1 MLITLVVGETRYRSC
16 EREGLV
22 LEDPE
27 PREGSG
33 PALRAGLKAPWR
45 VSAPS
50 SCKGALKLARGRRK
64 GGCLASWVSRSSWSQ
79 ASKISRIKK
88 WLFGLE
94 LTTGWVCGSSV
105 VRHRLSVTLSG
116 ESESDDQL

>member
-1 MLITLVVGETRYRSC
+1 M
-16 EREGLV
+16 

-50 SCKGALKLARGRRK
+50 SCKGALKLERGRRK
-64 GGCLASWVSRSSWSQ
+64 GGCLASWVSQ
-79 ASKISRIKK
+79 IILVASLKDFSDQKVVV
-88 WLFGLE
+88 FGLK
-94 LTTGWVCGSSV
+94 LTTGWVCGSVV

>member
-1 MLITLVVGETRYRSC
+1 M
-16 EREGLV
+16 

-88 WLFGLE
+88 WMFWAQTDNRMGL
-94 LTTGWVCGSSV
+94 WVIGGATQIVCDA
-105 VRHRLSVTLSG
+105 LEG
-116 ESESDDQL
+116 E

>member
-1 MLITLVVGETRYRSC
+1 M
-16 EREGLV
+16 

-64 GGCLASWVSRSSWSQ
+64 GGCLASWVSRSYSGNPQ
-79 ASKISRIKK
+79 RFFDKVDC
-88 WLFGLE
+88 GLTHPGCDQMG
-94 LTTGWVCGSSV
+94 LWVSLLVPC
-105 VRHRLSVTLSG
+105 VTQIG
-116 ESESDDQL
+116 CDAPGRE